1 MQRPVTCA
9 LCDESLAS
17 LTSRS
22 FPVSFRDRGGR
33 MLVSTP
39 SIQWFDCRHHMS
51 ICPRRLSFMKL
62 RRCPVSSLTI
72 TCIFMGL
79 STHPKKESLHVGLAK
94 TLTAKYG
101 TRRLA
106 NAFSNILGGWNPTC
120 SDWGYTNIYTRCW
133 RTIFATLAWKY
144 GIQQVSQMSTGIPR
158 MDVSGYCKAWW
169 KDGWSGRRLFWVP
182 ASQVQGT
189 SVYFEHWL
197 RGPKFQQSWTCLTQ
211 GSAES
216 GQNASTRSGWESSS
230 KRKSGRAAGVKN
242 KVRPVLTT
250 CTWRCSN
257 MWE

>member
-1 MQRPVTCA
+1 MSHWQVWHPAAFQYPLEIEVEECSYPLLAFNGLIVVTICLFAPVACHSWNYDTA
-9 LCDESLAS
+9 QFHLWRSHVYSWVWVLTRKKSLC
-17 LTSRS
+17 
-22 FPVSFRDRGGR
+22 
-33 MLVSTP
+33 MLVS
-39 SIQWFDCRHHMS
+39 
-51 ICPRRLSFMKL
+51 RRLS
-62 RRCPVSSLTI
+62 RPS
-72 TCIFMGL
+72 MGRADW
-79 STHPKKESLHVGLAK
+79 P
-94 TLTAKYG
+94 
-101 TRRLA
+101 TR
-106 NAFSNILGGWNPTC
+106 FQVSNILGGWNPTC

-158 MDVSGYCKAWW
+158 MNVSGYCKAWW